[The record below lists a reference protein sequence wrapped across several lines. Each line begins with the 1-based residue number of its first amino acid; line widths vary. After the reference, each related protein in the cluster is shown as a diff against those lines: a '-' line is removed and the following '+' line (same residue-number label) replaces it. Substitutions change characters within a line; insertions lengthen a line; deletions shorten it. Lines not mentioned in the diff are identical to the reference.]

1 MKRNG
6 FTLAELLIVLGI
18 TGVIAAVILPAIN
31 GLMPDKTKINYLKV
45 YDELGKN
52 IKALT
57 ADSTIFPIMLQYGD
71 DDIDVSNIPLL
82 NNTKPLKSPY
92 NDDKYSGDKKLCNLI
107 AFSVGVN
114 DSCKETSYPETPSFT
129 TSNGM
134 QWWIRQTK
142 REINT
147 TESKA
152 SYQTDIYVDVDS
164 SKKSSDCMYGEENC
178 KNPDRFKFLLAAD
191 GTLVPADPV
200 GLHYIN
206 SRKNLLKKK
215 FKPEGE
221 VLANL
226 ADSLLNKEYSLA
238 KEAGL
243 NNGSDDENNNTSKDD
258 GGGTY
263 PGNEEHP
270 ICGEGT
276 REDGWP
282 DYCFCGDT
290 YKGRIINC
298 YQTTYSG
305 YAMRSSSPAYVSEYR
320 RNEDNVFERNT
331 ALVYFQYPI
340 ASRIYI
346 RGGVYGTI
354 ENGERLSASSGCIAE
369 IGSHGCVEKIEE
381 VPEKFWSAN
390 ISSPSIADIA
400 LTEYSNSPNINMYAA
415 DDKYIYIPY
424 NCVFGPL
431 DDVLY
436 PKRYINSMIARSGGT
451 EELGGLISNGISKE
465 KILEDMKSFS
475 LYNELQDIKM
485 TSPASSDSFVD
496 SLKGDDGFYQ
506 IKGNKNGKF
515 EGEDEYSDY
524 K

>member
-221 VLANL
+221 VLASLN
-226 ADSLLNKEYSLA
+226 DTLLNTVFT
-238 KEAGL
+238 EAVDTHFKPQEPEDEEKTE
-243 NNGSDDENNNTSKDD
+243 NENKIENNNNENNSGFVDYFTSYKEEIPAYITFSMVGNDL
-258 GGGTY
+258 TKFAVNASIPHAFKPQ
-263 PGNEEHP
+263 PGNT
-270 ICGEGT
+270 T
-276 REDGWP
+276 R
-282 DYCFCGDT
+282 
-290 YKGRIINC
+290 N
-298 YQTTYSG
+298 
-305 YAMRSSSPAYVSEYR
+305 
-320 RNEDNVFERNT
+320 
-331 ALVYFQYPI
+331 L
-340 ASRIYI
+340 
-346 RGGVYGTI
+346 
-354 ENGERLSASSGCIAE
+354 
-369 IGSHGCVEKIEE
+369 
-381 VPEKFWSAN
+381 
-390 ISSPSIADIA
+390 
-400 LTEYSNSPNINMYAA
+400 
-415 DDKYIYIPY
+415 YIYIEITGRKENNSLIILY
-424 NCVFGPL
+424 NDACRIKEGETSCQTDTQNITRYLYDNVKYKFYVSIACYSDLYKGVSPSGLDCSGKDRCYGYEYVYNSIYSILKFPEELNNFYLDLKAPVRQSSRIVGRSSKRQSTGYYPL
-431 DDVLY
+431 DDKTLY
-436 PKRYINSMIARSGGT
+436 P
-451 EELGGLISNGISKE
+451 
-465 KILEDMKSFS
+465 
-475 LYNELQDIKM
+475 
-485 TSPASSDSFVD
+485 
-496 SLKGDDGFYQ
+496 
-506 IKGNKNGKF
+506 
-515 EGEDEYSDY
+515 
-524 K
+524 